1 MANNVLEINDSN
13 FEEEVLKSN
22 LPVLVDF
29 WAPWCGPCRMLAPT
43 LEQLAE
49 KYVGK
54 IKVCK
59 INVDESPMYAQ
70 KFQVQWIPNVI
81 IFSNWQVSANLVW
94 VKSAPEYKAVLDSLI
109 NDSNEASKSGK
120 NEKSIEDNND
130 SNIISV
136 NGSAEFE
143 KAINNDKIN
152 IVDFWAP
159 WCGPCKMLWPVL
171 EEIANN
177 FESKVNIIKI
187 NVDEPANQPLAMQNN
202 VSWIPNVIIIKNGK
216 QVGDAIVWAYPYDHF
231 ADLIE
236 NI

>member
-13 FEEEVLKSN
+13 FDEEVLKSN

-49 KYVGK
+49 EYAWKV
-54 IKVCK
+54 KVCK
-59 INVDESPMYAQ
+59 INVDESPTSAI
-70 KFQVQWIPNVI
+70 KFQVQGIPNVI
-81 IFSNWQVSANLVW
+81 IFHNWQVSASLVW

-109 NDSNEASKSGK
+109 SDGNEAQDSGN
-120 NEKSIEDNND
+120 NEETVTTNGD
-130 SNIISV
+130 SNIINV
-136 NGSAEFE
+136 NWSAEFE
-143 KAINNDKIN
+143 KATSNEKIN
-152 IVDFWAP
+152 IIDFRAP
-159 WCGPCKMLWPVL
+159 WCGPCRMLWPVL
-171 EEIANN
+171 EEIAGN

-202 VSWIPNVIIIKNGK
+202 VSWIPNVLILKDGK
-216 QVGDAIVWAYPYDHF
+216 QVGDAIVGAYPYDHF

-236 NI
+236 NM